1 MQSFQTRRFLMQN
14 VSRRE
19 FLGKSAMGLAAA
31 GCLSAGVSR
40 LDADPL
46 GIPIG
51 FQLYSV
57 RANAAKDFPAT
68 LKELAEAGYRA
79 VELCSFTGYDDFAPL
94 AKMKPAEIRQTL
106 KAAGMQCESC
116 HYTPD
121 EFKSPLDEK
130 ISFAKELGLKYMILS
145 SFGLKRDATLGDWKQ
160 AADELNKAGE
170 KISKAGIQ
178 AGYHNHHMEFAK
190 LDGLL
195 IYDELM
201 KKLDPKL
208 IKMQFQCAVVSIGFD
223 PVTYLTKYPGRFCS
237 LHLADWSSAEKKQ
250 APIGKGVI
258 DWKKLFAVAKP
269 AGIKNYFVEMD
280 LELIKASVPYLHELK
295 V

>member
-1 MQSFQTRRFLMQN
+1 MQN
-14 VSRRE
+14 ISRRE
-19 FLGKSAMGLAAA
+19 FLGKSAIGLAAA
-31 GCLSAGVSR
+31 GYLSAEASL

-51 FQLYSV
+51 FQIYSV
-57 RANAAKDFPAT
+57 REKAVKDFPGT
-68 LKELAEAGYRA
+68 LKELAGDGYRA

-106 KAAGMQCESC
+106 KAAGMHCESC

-121 EFKSPLDEK
+121 EFKSNLDER
-130 ISFAKELGLKYMILS
+130 ITFAKELGLKYMILS
-145 SFGLKRDATLGDWKQ
+145 SFGLKREATLDDWKR
-160 AADELNKAGE
+160 AADDLNKAGE
-170 KISKAGIQ
+170 KILKAGIQ
-178 AGYHNHHMEFAK
+178 AGFHNHHMEFAK
-190 LDGLL
+190 LEGML

-208 IKMQFQCAVVSIGFD
+208 VKMQFQCAVVSIGYD

-237 LHLADWSSAEKKQ
+237 LHLADWASTEKKM

-258 DWKKLFAVAKP
+258 DWKKLFVVAKS
-269 AGIKNYFVEMD
+269 AGVKNYFVEMD
-280 LELIKASVPYLHELK
+280 LELLKASVPYLHELK